1 MKVIYGI
8 GKVKKTFHK
17 VALAIGVFDGMHLGH
32 QKLITTA
39 VKQARALKGKA
50 VVMTFSPHPVHV
62 LYPQISL
69 PYIISLSYRIK
80 LMESLGVA
88 VCIVVHFTK
97 RFSHMTPQKF
107 MERYLVEKIQPN
119 EIFIGDDFRFGKNR
133 EGTLEFFKKEGK
145 KYGFKVKSVDS
156 VKGGK
161 NKIGSSRIR
170 ELIVKGKLSQARKLL
185 GRNVSVMGKVVK
197 GDQRGK
203 QLGFP
208 TANLFLEHQIIVP
221 MGVYAVNVRFNNKLF
236 HGMANVGCRPSF
248 KSTNNGVIVEVHIF
262 RFNKNLYGMEI
273 VVEFLKKIRTE
284 KIFNSKEKLKQ
295 QLKADEKK
303 VKKLFKL

>member
-8 GKVKKTFHK
+8 GRVKKTFYK

-32 QKLITTA
+32 QKLITMA
-39 VKQARALKGKA
+39 VKKARALKGKA
-50 VVMTFSPHPVHV
+50 VVMTFFPHPLHV
-62 LYPQISL
+62 LHPEISL
-69 PYIISLSYRIK
+69 PYIISLSYRMK

-88 VCIVVHFTK
+88 ACIVVRFTK

-107 MERYLVEKIQPN
+107 MERYLVEKIQPE
-119 EIFIGDDFRFGKNR
+119 EIFVGDDFRFGKNR
-133 EGTLEFFKKEGK
+133 QGTLEFLKKEGK
-145 KYGFKVKSVDS
+145 KYGFKVNSVDS
-156 VKGGK
+156 VKGGQ

-170 ELIVKGKLSQARKLL
+170 ELIVKGKLSRARKLL
-185 GRNVSVMGKVVK
+185 GRHVSLMGKVVK

-221 MGVYAVNVRFNNKLF
+221 LGVYAVNVRFNNKLF

-248 KSTNNGVIVEVHIF
+248 KSTRDDVVVEVHIF
-262 RFNKNLYGMEI
+262 RFNKNLYGKEI

-284 KIFNSKEKLKQ
+284 KAFNSKEKLKQ
-295 QLKADEKK
+295 QLKADEER